1 MRVAEAL
8 AEITLALTPCDS
20 KYATTLS
27 ARREDKSMLL
37 AMPARCRP
45 DRLVLGIAVDDDLG
59 VLQTLPPASARRRA
73 AAIQFRQKKG
83 RRSAT
88 AVTGRQRAK
97 VTAAIHAGAV
107 RRDRGIP
114 PA

>member
-45 DRLVLGIAVDDDLG
+45 DRLSSV
-59 VLQTLPPASARRRA
+59 
-73 AAIQFRQKKG
+73 
-83 RRSAT
+83 
-88 AVTGRQRAK
+88 
-97 VTAAIHAGAV
+97 
-107 RRDRGIP
+107 
-114 PA
+114 